1 MTQKRLIELALSAV
15 KHKRIVMAEAH
26 EKYYETNPRA
36 AENLF
41 KISLELTQQQI
52 ELEQM
57 LMEVQE

>member
-26 EKYYETNPRA
+26 EKYYETNPRV
-36 AENLF
+36 AEYLF
-41 KISLELTQQQI
+41 KITLELTQQQI